1 MNMSPIELKQKRA
14 EQARINGAK
23 STGPKTP
30 EGLKTAQTA
39 TLKHGL
45 YATEET
51 LKASIDPEAFEA
63 LRQKYQ
69 RIWAPPDEY
78 TAERVDDLAFARWDL
93 NRLQL
98 ARRNEITELY
108 RQTNSVIDTEVLA
121 SASGSII
128 ERLDARIRRQQLTIS
143 RLEKD
148 ILRLKKQLNAEGP
161 SQESPEIRESTG
173 LPEAPEDRKAA
184 EHPNSP
190 APKLKKAPHWP
201 AGRPKTPD
209 TAPRS

>member
-1 MNMSPIELKQKRA
+1 MSPLELKQKRA

-30 EGLKTAQTA
+30 EGLKAAQTA
-39 TLKHGL
+39 TLTHGL

-63 LRQKYQ
+63 LRQKYH

-98 ARRNEITELY
+98 ARRNEITELFL
-108 RQTNSVIDTEVLA
+108 QTNSVIETEVAA
-121 SASGSII
+121 SAPGSII

-143 RLEKD
+143 RLERD

-161 SQESPEIRESTG
+161 SHESAATATFSTGPCYQETPKSQENPTANPEI
-173 LPEAPEDRKAA
+173 
-184 EHPNSP
+184 P
-190 APKLKKAPHWP
+190 APPP
-201 AGRPKTPD
+201 VEPVQQPD
-209 TAPRS
+209 TALHT

>member
-1 MNMSPIELKQKRA
+1 MSPLELKQKRA

-30 EGLKTAQTA
+30 EGLKAAQTA
-39 TLKHGL
+39 TLTHGL

-63 LRQKYQ
+63 LRQKYHS
-69 RIWAPPDEY
+69 IWAPPDEY

-98 ARRNEITELY
+98 ARRNEITELFL
-108 RQTNSVIDTEVLA
+108 QTNSVIETEVAA
-121 SASGSII
+121 SAPGSVI

-143 RLEKD
+143 RLERD

-161 SQESPEIRESTG
+161 SHETTPTPGFPLEPCYRETPKVEENPTANPEI
-173 LPEAPEDRKAA
+173 
-184 EHPNSP
+184 P
-190 APKLKKAPHWP
+190 APPPVEPTHQ
-201 AGRPKTPD
+201 PD
-209 TAPRS
+209 TALRT

>member
-1 MNMSPIELKQKRA
+1 MSPLEMKQKRA
-14 EQARINGAK
+14 EQARINGAR
-23 STGPKTP
+23 STGATTP

-39 TLKHGL
+39 SLKHGL

-63 LRQKYQ
+63 LRQKYH

-98 ARRNEITELY
+98 ARRNEITELFL
-108 RQTNSVIDTEVLA
+108 QTNSVLETEVAA
-121 SASGSII
+121 SAPGSII

-143 RLEKD
+143 RLERD

-161 SQESPEIRESTG
+161 SHESTPAPSFPLEPCYQETPKLQGTPTANPEI
-173 LPEAPEDRKAA
+173 
-184 EHPNSP
+184 P
-190 APKLKKAPHWP
+190 APPPVEPTHQ
-201 AGRPKTPD
+201 PD
-209 TAPRS
+209 TALRT

>member
-1 MNMSPIELKQKRA
+1 MSPDEIKQKRA

-30 EGLKTAQTA
+30 EGLKAAQTA
-39 TLKHGL
+39 TLTHGL
-45 YATEET
+45 YATEKT
-51 LKASIDPEAFEA
+51 LKASIDPVAFEA
-63 LRQKYQ
+63 LRLKYH

-78 TAERVDDLAFARWDL
+78 TAERVDDLALARWDL

-98 ARRNEITELY
+98 ARRNEITELFL
-108 RQTNSVIDTEVLA
+108 QTNSVIETEVAA
-121 SASGSII
+121 SAPGSII

-161 SQESPEIRESTG
+161 SHETAETTPAPSFPLEPCYQETPQSEANPTINPEIT
-173 LPEAPEDRKAA
+173 AP
-184 EHPNSP
+184 P
-190 APKLKKAPHWP
+190 
-201 AGRPKTPD
+201 PD
-209 TAPRS
+209 TALRT

>member
-1 MNMSPIELKQKRA
+1 MSPLDIKQKRA

-30 EGLKTAQTA
+30 EGLKAAQTA
-39 TLKHGL
+39 TLTHGL

-51 LKASIDPEAFEA
+51 LKASIDPDAFEA
-63 LRQKYQ
+63 LRQKYH

-98 ARRNEITELY
+98 ARRNEITELFL
-108 RQTNSVIDTEVLA
+108 QTKSVIDTEVAA
-121 SASGSII
+121 SAPGSII

-148 ILRLKKQLNAEGP
+148 ILRLKKQLKAEGP
-161 SQESPEIRESTG
+161 SHETT
-173 LPEAPEDRKAA
+173 
-184 EHPNSP
+184 P
-190 APKLKKAPHWP
+190 APRLPLVPGNQEIPKLQENPTTNPEMSAPPPVEP
-201 AGRPKTPD
+201 APQPD
-209 TAPRS
+209 TALRT

>member
-1 MNMSPIELKQKRA
+1 MSPLEIQQKRA

-30 EGLKTAQTA
+30 EGLKAAKTA
-39 TLKHGL
+39 TLTHGL

-63 LRQKYQ
+63 LRQKYH

-108 RQTNSVIDTEVLA
+108 RETNSVIDTEVLA
-121 SASGSII
+121 SKPGGII

-148 ILRLKKQLNAEGP
+148 ILRLKKELKAEGP
-161 SQESPEIRESTG
+161 SHETAPTPRLPLEPCYQETPKSEANPAANPEI
-173 LPEAPEDRKAA
+173 PPPPPVAPV
-184 EHPNSP
+184 HP
-190 APKLKKAPHWP
+190 
-201 AGRPKTPD
+201 PD
-209 TAPRS
+209 TALRT